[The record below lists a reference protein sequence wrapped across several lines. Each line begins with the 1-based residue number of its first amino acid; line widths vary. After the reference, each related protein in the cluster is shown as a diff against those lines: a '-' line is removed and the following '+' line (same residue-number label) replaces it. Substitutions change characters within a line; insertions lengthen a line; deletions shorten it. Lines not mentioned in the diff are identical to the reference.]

1 MRSVAALDRHDQLVA
16 GRVTSPDADT
26 AATEIRDER
35 EAEGC
40 PHRLRSCVRERLRME
55 EEAALVGA
63 LASLV
68 HQAEPCDERDS
79 GPPHLV
85 ERLGCPA
92 GGEPD
97 RSRMAARGLRVPAE
111 LRDPELNGMGR
122 NDTVK
127 LDRCLEQS
135 PHLRQVA

>member
-1 MRSVAALDRHDQLVA
+1 MRSVAALDRHDPLVA

-40 PHRLRSCVRERLRME
+40 PHRLRARVRERLRME

-63 LASLV
+63 RASFI
-68 HQAEPCDERDS
+68 HQAEPRDERDS

-85 ERLGCPA
+85 ARLGGPA
-92 GGEPD
+92 CREPD
-97 RSRMAARGLRVPAE
+97 RSRMAARRLGVPAE
-111 LRDPELNGMGR
+111 RGDPELHGVSG

-127 LDRCLEQS
+127 IDRRLE
-135 PHLRQVA
+135 